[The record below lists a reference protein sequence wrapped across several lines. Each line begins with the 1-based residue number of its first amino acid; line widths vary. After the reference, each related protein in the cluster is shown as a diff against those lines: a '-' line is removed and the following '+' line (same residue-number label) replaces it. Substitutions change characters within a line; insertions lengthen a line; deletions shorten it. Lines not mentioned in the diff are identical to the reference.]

1 MPITCQEFV
10 EEFVKIHYDD
20 LIDDMTSNKQT
31 LTDKIIQ
38 RESFRTWFNEDWV
51 ADRWINYVSNQMNN
65 MNDKEKTDLLVDFG
79 LDNAFDMMRLIGI
92 EPENYSVDKLTWYI
106 LDHWYSYDYMM
117 RKFKEYK

>member
-1 MPITCQEFV
+1 MPITCPEFV

-31 LTDKIIQ
+31 LTDQIIQ